1 MASEIKSVIIPG
13 PAGKLEG
20 LLNTGEPDANYAALV
35 CHPHPL
41 YGGTMHNKVVF
52 AAMKA
57 LNGLGFPALRFNFRG
72 AGRSE
77 GKHDRG
83 RGELE
88 DVKAALDWLGEQFNL
103 PIVFTGF
110 SFGAVTGMRVCCPD
124 DRVKAL
130 ISLGTPVEAEDRLYS
145 YEFLGGCLKPKL
157 FISGTQDQYGPRPQL
172 EQMFRLAAEPKEFVW
187 IEGAEHF
194 FEGKLEKVRAAI
206 AEWTQSRVLQEPH
219 HKEMY
224 RSLD

>member
-1 MASEIKSVIIPG
+1 MAGEIKSIFVRG
-13 PAGKLEG
+13 PAGRLEA
-20 LLNTGEPDANYAALV
+20 LLNTGEPNASHAALV

-83 RGELE
+83 RGEME
-88 DVKAALDWLGEQFNL
+88 DVKAALDWLDNEFHL
-103 PIVFTGF
+103 PIIFTGF

-124 DRVKAL
+124 QRVKAL

-145 YEFLGGCLKPKL
+145 YEFLAQCTKPKL
-157 FISGTQDQYGPRPQL
+157 FISGNQDQYGPRPQL
-172 EQMFRLAAEPKEFVW
+172 EHMFALAAQPKEFVW

-194 FEGKLEKVRAAI
+194 FEGKLEQVRATI
-206 AEWTQSRVLQEPH
+206 ARWAQKHL
-219 HKEMY
+219 
-224 RSLD
+224 